1 MKAREVIKAFG
12 IFSAA
17 LLLLIGI
24 AGSVVAAEAKFG
36 KISLAE
42 VRKNSTKI
50 KASLENLQ
58 KTQGDALAK
67 IGALKQDTENLQ
79 EKLKSGSASMSKE
92 EKDKTEAELKD
103 KAQELQTEQ
112 QGAKIK
118 VTFQQTS
125 IQNAIKAQ
133 INQAIEKIAK
143 EEAISAVFLSEML
156 LYSQGIVDL
165 TDKVTKAIDAMPAID
180 TGTQ

>member
-17 LLLLIGI
+17 LLILIGI
-24 AGSVVAAEAKFG
+24 AGSSVAAEAKFG

-42 VRKNSTKI
+42 VRKNSAKI

-79 EKLKSGSASMSKE
+79 EKLKSESASMSKE
-92 EKDKTEAELKD
+92 EKEKTEAELKD
-103 KAQELQTEQ
+103 KSQELQTEQ

-118 VTFQQTS
+118 VTFQQKS